1 MGAEYSSY
9 VKFITTVAPTFF
21 GHIIL
26 VLASVFKKYRVKT
39 NFLFMIKQRALE
51 EADVLFQQLSY
62 PDENHGLVGLRPHF
76 YHSLSNF
83 ILNDCFGRNEVL

>member
-1 MGAEYSSY
+1 MIDDNVHYQQTMMLTVSSN
-9 VKFITTVAPTFF
+9 FF
-21 GHIIL
+21 L
-26 VLASVFKKYRVKT
+26 TFKKGPVKT
-39 NFLFMIKQRALE
+39 KFLFFMIKQRALE